1 MSRVTLLAWR
11 LKVHGQHAVDQ
22 FLDRTEAGSFLYYCF
37 SLGRDSVAD
46 RLPHHPPVHA
56 MLPG

>member
-1 MSRVTLLAWR
+1 MSRVTLLARR
-11 LKVHGQHAVDQ
+11 LNIHRQHAVDQ
-22 FLDRTEAGSFLYYCF
+22 FLDGAEAGSFPYHRF
-37 SLGRDSVAD
+37 SFGRDSVPE

>member
-1 MSRVTLLAWR
+1 MSGVTLLAWR

-22 FLDRTEAGSFLYYCF
+22 FLDGAEAGSFPYRRF
-37 SLGRDSVAD
+37 SLGRDSVPD

-56 MLPG
+56 MLPE